1 MESLEKVA
9 NYLDSFGPQ
18 DPNYDYVCYIRE
30 KLADIQAAQTAGVIN
45 DDPDES
51 VDEASKLETAEQ
63 DKANQNLEGS
73 LMDGAFKDLDVL
85 NELDN
90 PNTKKAS
97 SPVKDLLDKLTR
109 RE

>member
-9 NYLDSFGPQ
+9 SYLDSFGPQ

-30 KLADIQAAQTAGVIN
+30 KLANIQGTQASGEIN
-45 DDPDES
+45 DDPEES
-51 VDEASKLETAEQ
+51 VDEASKLETADQ
-63 DKANQNLEGS
+63 DKSHENLEGS
-73 LMDGAFKDLDVL
+73 LMEGAFKDLDVL